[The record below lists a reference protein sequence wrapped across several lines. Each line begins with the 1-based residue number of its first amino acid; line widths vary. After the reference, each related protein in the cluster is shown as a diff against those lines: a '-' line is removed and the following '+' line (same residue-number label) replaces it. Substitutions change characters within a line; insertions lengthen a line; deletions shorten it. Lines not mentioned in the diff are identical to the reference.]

1 MTTTNNEKDTLY
13 GNSNSNNQISK
24 IDLGECENL
33 LKDFYH
39 IDRGVSLIIVK
50 FEKVTNVSKERTL

>member
-33 LKDFYH
+33 LKDF
-39 IDRGVSLIIVK
+39 
-50 FEKVTNVSKERTL
+50 